1 MFYYPNVLQR
11 HTGRFATIWL
21 AATGG
26 TKLVKREY
34 LKVNVPQT
42 CEEILSYI
50 LVQAP
55 PPTPSAPRPRF
66 SLYLSAQLQYG
77 VVRVYSRQCHYLIEE
92 IQHTLERLSRAQQQI
107 RIDMGDLEQPGL
119 LLPDNLLLMEVLEDA
134 PDPFFGVMEPPLPSP
149 TDIPQVPPVL
159 PLPSPTDIPQ
169 VPPRAPPCS
178 AYPAPLT
185 SHRFDV
191 FWRLPPPQR
200 DQPHP
205 PGAGGQGERDLPE
218 ITAREID
225 LLAEQED
232 FVLPPA
238 SPRTPPR
245 RRPME
250 GGGPQGSWGAGE
262 GGQGAHPATPAPSH
276 ASFSP
281 PELEEEM
288 RAREAEIT
296 ARLSP
301 PTRVGE
307 EPPAEVETPILP
319 EELARLPKEELPP
332 PPELSPPR
340 EPGLPPPP
348 PSPAVTPRVTRP
360 PSSPK
365 LELAVYEP
373 APPRTPRRQLRFLD
387 EVTQIPR
394 DQFKKQILDVRAQC
408 RPLVVVEVPARQRQ
422 TPAELLRAPT
432 YGWLPPELLAL
443 WQRCAILQPVD
454 YAALWAEEERKEEPI
469 SELEVAREALEPSIP
484 VMVSSEISLET
495 TEEEVPRPS
504 LVTPEERRLVPEP
517 EEALP
522 IVPELPEVSLEL
534 PPDRDL
540 ITLEYI
546 RRLVA
551 AELEQV
557 GETDFRSLVPTTTSR
572 SIASRIFYLC
582 LVLCGLQFL
591 QLDQAEP
598 YGPILLKRGARFRSG

>member
-42 CEEILSYI
+42 WPHRPPL
-50 LVQAP
+50 P
-55 PPTPSAPRPRF
+55 PP
-66 SLYLSAQLQYG
+66 LYLSAQLQYG
-77 VVRVYSRQCHYLIEE
+77 VVRVYSRQCHYLIE
-92 IQHTLERLSRAQQQI
+92 
-107 RIDMGDLEQPGL
+107 
-119 LLPDNLLLMEVLEDA
+119 
-134 PDPFFGVMEPPLPSP
+134 
-149 TDIPQVPPVL
+149 
-159 PLPSPTDIPQ
+159 
-169 VPPRAPPCS
+169 APPIMVVS
-178 AYPAPLT
+178 PEIITMKEVEPITL
-185 SHRFDV
+185 
-191 FWRLPPPQR
+191 LEIE
-200 DQPHP
+200 
-205 PGAGGQGERDLPE
+205 GERDLPE

-238 SPRTPPR
+238 SPRAPPR

-250 GGGPQGSWGAGE
+250 
-262 GGQGAHPATPAPSH
+262 
-276 ASFSP
+276 
-281 PELEEEM
+281 
-288 RAREAEIT
+288 
-296 ARLSP
+296 
-301 PTRVGE
+301 
-307 EPPAEVETPILP
+307 
-319 EELARLPKEELPP
+319 
-332 PPELSPPR
+332 ELSPPR

-348 PSPAVTPRVTRP
+348 PSPAVTPKVKRSP
-360 PSSPK
+360 PRSPE

-373 APPRTPRRQLRFLD
+373 APLPTPRRQLCFLD

-408 RPLVVVEVPARQRQ
+408 RPLVSASFLVVVQVPARQRR

-432 YGWLPPELLAL
+432 Y
-443 WQRCAILQPVD
+443 
-454 YAALWAEEERKEEPI
+454 
-469 SELEVAREALEPSIP
+469 
-484 VMVSSEISLET
+484 EISLET

-546 RRLVA
+546 RRLAA

-557 GETDFRSLVPTTTSR
+557 EEMDFRSLVPTTTSR
-572 SIASRIFYLC
+572 GIASRIFYLC

-591 QLDQAEP
+591 QLHQTEP
-598 YGPILLKRGARFRSG
+598 YGPILLKRGARFRTG

>member
-119 LLPDNLLLMEVLEDA
+119 LLPDNLLLMEALEDA
-134 PDPFFGVMEPPLPSP
+134 PDPFFGAMEPPLPSP
-149 TDIPQVPPVL
+149 TDIPQIRHILEAPTPPER
-159 PLPSPTDIPQ
+159 PAPSP
-169 VPPRAPPCS
+169 RRRRAEAPPITVVS
-178 AYPAPLT
+178 PEIITMKEVEPIML
-185 SHRFDV
+185 
-191 FWRLPPPQR
+191 LEIE
-200 DQPHP
+200 
-205 PGAGGQGERDLPE
+205 GERELPE

-232 FVLPPA
+232 LVLPPA
-238 SPRTPPR
+238 PPR

-250 GGGPQGSWGAGE
+250 
-262 GGQGAHPATPAPSH
+262 
-276 ASFSP
+276 
-281 PELEEEM
+281 ELEEEM

-319 EELARLPKEELPP
+319 EELARLLKEELPP

-348 PSPAVTPRVTRP
+348 PSPAVTPRVERP
-360 PSSPK
+360 PVSPK

-373 APPRTPRRQLRFLD
+373 APPRAPRRPPRFLD

-394 DQFKKQILDVRAQC
+394 DQFNKQILDVRAQC
-408 RPLVVVEVPARQRQ
+408 QPLVMVEVPARQRR

-432 YGWLPPELLAL
+432 YGWLPPELHAL
-443 WQRCAILQPVD
+443 WQRCAVLQPVD
-454 YAALWAEEERKEEPI
+454 YAELRAEEERKEEPV
-469 SELEVAREALEPSIP
+469 SEVEVAREALEPSIP

-557 GETDFRSLVPTTTSR
+557 EETDFRSLVPTTTSR
-572 SIASRIFYLC
+572 IIASRIFYLC

-591 QLDQAEP
+591 QLVQAEA
-598 YGPILLKRGARFRSG
+598 YGPILLKRGARFRPG

>member
-149 TDIPQVPPVL
+149 TDIPQIRCILEAPTPPER
-159 PLPSPTDIPQ
+159 PAPSP
-169 VPPRAPPCS
+169 RRRRAEAPPITVVS
-178 AYPAPLT
+178 PEIITMKEVEPIIL
-185 SHRFDV
+185 
-191 FWRLPPPQR
+191 LEIE
-200 DQPHP
+200 
-205 PGAGGQGERDLPE
+205 GERDLPE

-250 GGGPQGSWGAGE
+250 
-262 GGQGAHPATPAPSH
+262 
-276 ASFSP
+276 
-281 PELEEEM
+281 ELEEEM

-332 PPELSPPR
+332 PPGVLGQLMASP
-340 EPGLPPPP
+340 GQG
-348 PSPAVTPRVTRP
+348 A
-360 PSSPK
+360 PSSPMPPCAPQ

-408 RPLVVVEVPARQRQ
+408 RPLVVVEVPARQRR

-495 TEEEVPRPS
+495 TEEEVQRPS

-598 YGPILLKRGARFRSG
+598 YGPILLKRGARFHSG

>member
-42 CEEILSYI
+42 CEEILTYI

-55 PPTPSAPRPRF
+55 PPTPAAPRPRF

-119 LLPDNLLLMEVLEDA
+119 LLPDNLLLMEALEDA

-149 TDIPQVPPVL
+149 TDIPQIQHILEAPTPPER
-159 PLPSPTDIPQ
+159 PTPSPRRRRPE
-169 VPPRAPPCS
+169 APPITVVS
-178 AYPAPLT
+178 PEVITMKEVEPITL
-185 SHRFDV
+185 
-191 FWRLPPPQR
+191 LEIE
-200 DQPHP
+200 
-205 PGAGGQGERDLPE
+205 GERDLPE

-238 SPRTPPR
+238 SPRAPPR

-250 GGGPQGSWGAGE
+250 
-262 GGQGAHPATPAPSH
+262 
-276 ASFSP
+276 
-281 PELEEEM
+281 ELEEI

-332 PPELSPPR
+332 LPELSPPR

-348 PSPAVTPRVTRP
+348 PSPAVTPKVKRSP
-360 PSSPK
+360 PRSPE

-373 APPRTPRRQLRFLD
+373 APLPTPRRQLRFLD

-408 RPLVVVEVPARQRQ
+408 RPLVVVEVPARQRR

-432 YGWLPPELLAL
+432 YGWLPPALHAL
-443 WQRCAILQPVD
+443 WQHCAIQRPVD
-454 YAALWAEEERKEEPI
+454 YAALWAEEERKEEPV

-557 GETDFRSLVPTTTSR
+557 GEMDFRSLVPTTTSR
-572 SIASRIFYLC
+572 GIASRIFYLC

-591 QLDQAEP
+591 QLHQTEP
-598 YGPILLKRGARFRSG
+598 YGPILLKRGARFRTG

>member
-119 LLPDNLLLMEVLEDA
+119 LLPDNLLLMAALEDA

-149 TDIPQVPPVL
+149 TDIPQIRCILEAPTPPER
-159 PLPSPTDIPQ
+159 PAPSP
-169 VPPRAPPCS
+169 RRRRAEAPPITVVS
-178 AYPAPLT
+178 PEIITMKEVEPIML
-185 SHRFDV
+185 
-191 FWRLPPPQR
+191 LEIE
-200 DQPHP
+200 
-205 PGAGGQGERDLPE
+205 GERDLPE

-238 SPRTPPR
+238 SPRAPPR
-245 RRPME
+245 RLPME
-250 GGGPQGSWGAGE
+250 
-262 GGQGAHPATPAPSH
+262 
-276 ASFSP
+276 
-281 PELEEEM
+281 ELEEEM

-307 EPPAEVETPILP
+307 ELPAEVETPILP

-408 RPLVVVEVPARQRQ
+408 RPLVVVEVPARQRR

-443 WQRCAILQPVD
+443 WQRCAVLQPVD

>member
-1 MFYYPNVLQR
+1 MFYYPNVLQH

-119 LLPDNLLLMEVLEDA
+119 LLPDNLLLMEALEDA

-149 TDIPQVPPVL
+149 TDIPQIRHILEAPTPPERPV
-159 PLPSPTDIPQ
+159 PSP
-169 VPPRAPPCS
+169 RRRRAEAPPITVVS
-178 AYPAPLT
+178 PEIITMKEVEPIML
-185 SHRFDV
+185 
-191 FWRLPPPQR
+191 LEIE
-200 DQPHP
+200 
-205 PGAGGQGERDLPE
+205 GERELPE

-238 SPRTPPR
+238 SPRAPPR

-250 GGGPQGSWGAGE
+250 
-262 GGQGAHPATPAPSH
+262 
-276 ASFSP
+276 
-281 PELEEEM
+281 ELEEEM

-307 EPPAEVETPILP
+307 EPPTEVETPILP

-348 PSPAVTPRVTRP
+348 LSPAVTPRVELP
-360 PSSPK
+360 PISPK

-373 APPRTPRRQLRFLD
+373 APPRAPRRPPLFLD

-394 DQFKKQILDVRAQC
+394 DQFNKQILDVRAQC
-408 RPLVVVEVPARQRQ
+408 RPLVVVEVPARQRR

-432 YGWLPPELLAL
+432 YGWLPPELHAL
-443 WQRCAILQPVD
+443 WQRCAVLQPVD
-454 YAALWAEEERKEEPI
+454 YAALRAEEARKEEPV

-534 PPDRDL
+534 PPDREL
-540 ITLEYI
+540 VTLEYI

-572 SIASRIFYLC
+572 IIASRIFYLC

-598 YGPILLKRGARFRSG
+598 YGPILLKRGARFCPG

>member
-42 CEEILSYI
+42 CEEILTYI

-55 PPTPSAPRPRF
+55 PPTPAAPRPRF

-119 LLPDNLLLMEVLEDA
+119 LLPDNLLLMEALEDA

-149 TDIPQVPPVL
+149 TDIPQIQHILEAPTPPER
-159 PLPSPTDIPQ
+159 PTPSPRRRRPE
-169 VPPRAPPCS
+169 APPITVVS
-178 AYPAPLT
+178 PEIITMKEVEPITL
-185 SHRFDV
+185 
-191 FWRLPPPQR
+191 LEIE
-200 DQPHP
+200 
-205 PGAGGQGERDLPE
+205 GERDLPE

-238 SPRTPPR
+238 SPRAPPR

-250 GGGPQGSWGAGE
+250 
-262 GGQGAHPATPAPSH
+262 
-276 ASFSP
+276 
-281 PELEEEM
+281 ELEEI

-332 PPELSPPR
+332 LPELSPPR

-348 PSPAVTPRVTRP
+348 PSPAVTPKVKRSP
-360 PSSPK
+360 PRSPE

-373 APPRTPRRQLRFLD
+373 APLPTPRRQLRFLD

-408 RPLVVVEVPARQRQ
+408 RPLVVVEVAARQRR

-432 YGWLPPELLAL
+432 YGWLPPALHAL
-443 WQRCAILQPVD
+443 WQHCAILRPVD
-454 YAALWAEEERKEEPI
+454 YAALWAEEERKEEPV

-557 GETDFRSLVPTTTSR
+557 GEMDFRSLVPTTTSR
-572 SIASRIFYLC
+572 GIASRIFYLC

-591 QLDQAEP
+591 QLHQTEP
-598 YGPILLKRGARFRSG
+598 YGPILLKRGARFRTG

>member
-119 LLPDNLLLMEVLEDA
+119 LLPDNLLLMEALEDA
-134 PDPFFGVMEPPLPSP
+134 PDPFFGVMEPRLPSP
-149 TDIPQVPPVL
+149 TDIPQIRHILEAPTPPER
-159 PLPSPTDIPQ
+159 PAPSP
-169 VPPRAPPCS
+169 RRRRAEAPPITVVS
-178 AYPAPLT
+178 PEIITMKEVEPIML
-185 SHRFDV
+185 
-191 FWRLPPPQR
+191 LEIE
-200 DQPHP
+200 
-205 PGAGGQGERDLPE
+205 GERELPE

-238 SPRTPPR
+238 PPR

-250 GGGPQGSWGAGE
+250 
-262 GGQGAHPATPAPSH
+262 
-276 ASFSP
+276 
-281 PELEEEM
+281 ELEEEM

-319 EELARLPKEELPP
+319 EELARLLKEELPP

-348 PSPAVTPRVTRP
+348 ASPAVTPRVERP
-360 PSSPK
+360 PVSPK

-373 APPRTPRRQLRFLD
+373 APPRAPLRPPRFLD

-394 DQFKKQILDVRAQC
+394 DQFNKQILDVRAQC
-408 RPLVVVEVPARQRQ
+408 RPLVMVEVPARQRR

-432 YGWLPPELLAL
+432 YGWLPPELHAL

-454 YAALWAEEERKEEPI
+454 YAALRAEEERKEEPV
-469 SELEVAREALEPSIP
+469 SEVEVAREALEPSIP

-557 GETDFRSLVPTTTSR
+557 EETDFRSLVPTTTSR
-572 SIASRIFYLC
+572 IIASRIFYLC

-591 QLDQAEP
+591 QLVQAEP
-598 YGPILLKRGARFRSG
+598 YGPILLKRGGRFRPG

>member
-42 CEEILSYI
+42 CEEILTYI

-55 PPTPSAPRPRF
+55 PPTPAAPRPRF

-119 LLPDNLLLMEVLEDA
+119 LLPDNLLLMEALEDA

-149 TDIPQVPPVL
+149 TDIPQIQHILEAPTPPER
-159 PLPSPTDIPQ
+159 PTPSPRRRRPE
-169 VPPRAPPCS
+169 APPITVVS
-178 AYPAPLT
+178 PEIITMKEVEPITL
-185 SHRFDV
+185 
-191 FWRLPPPQR
+191 LEIE
-200 DQPHP
+200 
-205 PGAGGQGERDLPE
+205 GERDLPE

-238 SPRTPPR
+238 SPRAPPR

-250 GGGPQGSWGAGE
+250 
-262 GGQGAHPATPAPSH
+262 
-276 ASFSP
+276 
-281 PELEEEM
+281 ELEEI

-307 EPPAEVETPILP
+307 EPPAEVETPTLP

-332 PPELSPPR
+332 LPELSPPR

-348 PSPAVTPRVTRP
+348 PSPAVTPKVKRSPPRSPEVSRGSGPAGGLSRP
-360 PSSPK
+360 GRPWLTHAPCAPQ

-373 APPRTPRRQLRFLD
+373 APLPTPRRQLRFLD

-408 RPLVVVEVPARQRQ
+408 RPLVVVEVPARQRR

-432 YGWLPPELLAL
+432 YGWLPPALHAL
-443 WQRCAILQPVD
+443 WQHCAILRPVD
-454 YAALWAEEERKEEPI
+454 YAALWAEEERKEEPV

-557 GETDFRSLVPTTTSR
+557 GEMDFWSLVPTTTSR
-572 SIASRIFYLC
+572 GIASRIFYLC

-591 QLDQAEP
+591 QLHQTEP
-598 YGPILLKRGARFRSG
+598 YGPILLKRGARFRTG

>member
-42 CEEILSYI
+42 CEEILTYI

-55 PPTPSAPRPRF
+55 PPTPAAPRPRF

-119 LLPDNLLLMEVLEDA
+119 LLPDNLLLMEALEDA

-149 TDIPQVPPVL
+149 TDIPQIQHILEAPTPPER
-159 PLPSPTDIPQ
+159 PTPSPRRRRPE
-169 VPPRAPPCS
+169 APPITVVS
-178 AYPAPLT
+178 PEIITMKEVEPITL
-185 SHRFDV
+185 
-191 FWRLPPPQR
+191 LEIE
-200 DQPHP
+200 
-205 PGAGGQGERDLPE
+205 GERDLPE

-238 SPRTPPR
+238 SPRAPPR

-250 GGGPQGSWGAGE
+250 
-262 GGQGAHPATPAPSH
+262 
-276 ASFSP
+276 
-281 PELEEEM
+281 ELEEI

-307 EPPAEVETPILP
+307 EPPAEVETPTLP

-332 PPELSPPR
+332 LPELSPPR

-348 PSPAVTPRVTRP
+348 PSPAVTPKVKRSP
-360 PSSPK
+360 PRSPE

-373 APPRTPRRQLRFLD
+373 APLPTPRRQLRFLD

-408 RPLVVVEVPARQRQ
+408 RPLVVVEVPARQRR

-432 YGWLPPELLAL
+432 YGWLPPALHAL
-443 WQRCAILQPVD
+443 WQHCAILRPVD
-454 YAALWAEEERKEEPI
+454 YAALWAEEERKEEPV

-557 GETDFRSLVPTTTSR
+557 GEMDFWSLVPTTTSR
-572 SIASRIFYLC
+572 GIASRIFYLC

-591 QLDQAEP
+591 QLHQTEP
-598 YGPILLKRGARFRSG
+598 YGPILLKRGARFRTG

>member
-50 LVQAP
+50 LVQVP

-77 VVRVYSRQCHYLIEE
+77 VVRVYSRQCHYLIGECPPPKPPSSLAPPPPFPSSA
-92 IQHTLERLSRAQQQI
+92 HP
-107 RIDMGDLEQPGL
+107 IDIPQV
-119 LLPDNLLLMEVLEDA
+119 LPIPE
-134 PDPFFGVMEPPLPSP
+134 LPSP
-149 TDIPQVPPVL
+149 TDIPQIRHILEAPTPPERPPPSPRRRRVEVPPITVV
-159 PLPSPTDIPQ
+159 SPEIITMKEVEPIM
-169 VPPRAPPCS
+169 
-178 AYPAPLT
+178 L
-185 SHRFDV
+185 
-191 FWRLPPPQR
+191 LEIE
-200 DQPHP
+200 
-205 PGAGGQGERDLPE
+205 GERELPE

-232 FVLPPA
+232 FVLPLA
-238 SPRTPPR
+238 PPR
-245 RRPME
+245 RPPME
-250 GGGPQGSWGAGE
+250 
-262 GGQGAHPATPAPSH
+262 
-276 ASFSP
+276 
-281 PELEEEM
+281 ELEEEM

-307 EPPAEVETPILP
+307 EPPAEWRRPILP
-319 EELARLPKEELPP
+319 RLARLPRASP
-332 PPELSPPR
+332 PPELSPRR

-348 PSPAVTPRVTRP
+348 LPPAVTPRVERP
-360 PSSPK
+360 QSAPK

-373 APPRTPRRQLRFLD
+373 APPRAPRRPRRFLD
-387 EVTQIPR
+387 EVSQIPR
-394 DQFKKQILDVRAQC
+394 DQFNKQMLDVRAQC
-408 RPLVVVEVPARQRQ
+408 RPHVMVEVPARQRR
-422 TPAELLRAPT
+422 TPAEHAKEPA
-432 YGWLPPELLAL
+432 YGWLPPELHAL
-443 WQRCAILQPVD
+443 WQRCAVLQPVD
-454 YAALWAEEERKEEPI
+454 YAALRARRREKKSQS
-469 SELEVAREALEPSIP
+469 SELEHP
-484 VMVSSEISLET
+484 VMVSCKISLET

-557 GETDFRSLVPTTTSR
+557 EETDFRSLVPTTTSR
-572 SIASRIFYLC
+572 IIASRIFYLC

-591 QLDQAEP
+591 QLVQAEP
-598 YGPILLKRGARFRSG
+598 YGPILLKRGARFRPG

>member
-1 MFYYPNVLQR
+1 
-11 HTGRFATIWL
+11 
-21 AATGG
+21 
-26 TKLVKREY
+26 
-34 LKVNVPQT
+34 
-42 CEEILSYI
+42 
-50 LVQAP
+50 
-55 PPTPSAPRPRF
+55 
-66 SLYLSAQLQYG
+66 
-77 VVRVYSRQCHYLIEE
+77 
-92 IQHTLERLSRAQQQI
+92 
-107 RIDMGDLEQPGL
+107 MGDLEQPGL
-119 LLPDNLLLMEVLEDA
+119 LLPDNLLLMEALEDA
-134 PDPFFGVMEPPLPSP
+134 PDPFFGVMEPRLPSP
-149 TDIPQVPPVL
+149 TDIPQVPPY
-159 PLPSPTDIPQ
+159 SD
-169 VPPRAPPCS
+169 
-178 AYPAPLT
+178 YPAPLT
-185 SHRFDV
+185 SHRFDI
-191 FWRLPPPQR
+191 FWRLPPRQR
-200 DQPHP
+200 DQHHP
-205 PGAGGQGERDLPE
+205 PGAGGQGERELPE

-238 SPRTPPR
+238 PPR

-250 GGGPQGSWGAGE
+250 GGGATGILGE
-262 GGQGAHPATPAPSH
+262 GGQGAHPTTPAPSH

-319 EELARLPKEELPP
+319 EELARLLKEELPP

-348 PSPAVTPRVTRP
+348 ASPAVTPRVERP
-360 PSSPK
+360 PVSPK

-373 APPRTPRRQLRFLD
+373 APPRAPLRPPRFLD

-394 DQFKKQILDVRAQC
+394 DQFNKQILDVRAQC
-408 RPLVVVEVPARQRQ
+408 RPLVMVEVPARQRR

-432 YGWLPPELLAL
+432 YGWLPPELHAL

-454 YAALWAEEERKEEPI
+454 YAALRAEEERKEEPV
-469 SELEVAREALEPSIP
+469 SEVEVAREALEPSIP

-557 GETDFRSLVPTTTSR
+557 EETDFRSLVPTTTSR
-572 SIASRIFYLC
+572 IIASRIFYLC

-591 QLDQAEP
+591 QLVQAEP
-598 YGPILLKRGARFRSG
+598 YGPILLKRGGRFRPG

>member
-1 MFYYPNVLQR
+1 MGW
-11 HTGRFATIWL
+11 HS
-21 AATGG
+21 
-26 TKLVKREY
+26 
-34 LKVNVPQT
+34 
-42 CEEILSYI
+42 EEILTYI

-55 PPTPSAPRPRF
+55 PPTPAAPRPRF

-119 LLPDNLLLMEVLEDA
+119 LLPDNLLLMEALEDA

-149 TDIPQVPPVL
+149 TDIP
-159 PLPSPTDIPQ
+159 
-169 VPPRAPPCS
+169 
-178 AYPAPLT
+178 
-185 SHRFDV
+185 
-191 FWRLPPPQR
+191 
-200 DQPHP
+200 
-205 PGAGGQGERDLPE
+205 QGERDLPE

-238 SPRTPPR
+238 SPRAPPR

-250 GGGPQGSWGAGE
+250 
-262 GGQGAHPATPAPSH
+262 
-276 ASFSP
+276 
-281 PELEEEM
+281 ELEEI

-307 EPPAEVETPILP
+307 EPPAEVETPTLP

-332 PPELSPPR
+332 LPELSPPR

-348 PSPAVTPRVTRP
+348 PSPAVTPKVKRSP
-360 PSSPK
+360 PRSPE

-373 APPRTPRRQLRFLD
+373 APLPTPRRQLRFLD

-408 RPLVVVEVPARQRQ
+408 RPLVVVEVPARQRR

-432 YGWLPPELLAL
+432 YGWLPPALHAL
-443 WQRCAILQPVD
+443 WQHCAILRPVD
-454 YAALWAEEERKEEPI
+454 YAALWAEEERKEEPV

-557 GETDFRSLVPTTTSR
+557 GEMDFWSLVPTTTSR
-572 SIASRIFYLC
+572 GIASRIFYLC

-591 QLDQAEP
+591 QLHQTEP
-598 YGPILLKRGARFRSG
+598 YGPILLKRGARFRTG

>member
-1 MFYYPNVLQR
+1 
-11 HTGRFATIWL
+11 
-21 AATGG
+21 
-26 TKLVKREY
+26 
-34 LKVNVPQT
+34 
-42 CEEILSYI
+42 
-50 LVQAP
+50 
-55 PPTPSAPRPRF
+55 
-66 SLYLSAQLQYG
+66 
-77 VVRVYSRQCHYLIEE
+77 
-92 IQHTLERLSRAQQQI
+92 
-107 RIDMGDLEQPGL
+107 MGDLEQPGL

-169 VPPRAPPCS
+169 IRCILEAPTPPERPAPSPRRRRAEAPPITVVS
-178 AYPAPLT
+178 PEIITMKEVEPIIL
-185 SHRFDV
+185 
-191 FWRLPPPQR
+191 LEIE
-200 DQPHP
+200 
-205 PGAGGQGERDLPE
+205 GERDLPE

-250 GGGPQGSWGAGE
+250 EP
-262 GGQGAHPATPAPSH
+262 
-276 ASFSP
+276 
-281 PELEEEM
+281 EEEM

-296 ARLSP
+296 VRLSP

-319 EELARLPKEELPP
+319 EELARLPKEEVPP

-408 RPLVVVEVPARQRQ
+408 RPLVVVEVPARQRR

-484 VMVSSEISLET
+484 VMVSSGVLLMWGGGDLLQGGGQGTWLGAPCHKEGTEWARWKGGCIVGTWSGAQGKELEGVPCPREEAGGLTWECREGAGGGHCALGRGSGAFSPLHQQGQCGWQSGLTNPCSWPLAEISLET

-504 LVTPEERRLVPEP
+504 LVTPEERRLMPEP

-598 YGPILLKRGARFRSG
+598 YGPILLKRGARFHSG